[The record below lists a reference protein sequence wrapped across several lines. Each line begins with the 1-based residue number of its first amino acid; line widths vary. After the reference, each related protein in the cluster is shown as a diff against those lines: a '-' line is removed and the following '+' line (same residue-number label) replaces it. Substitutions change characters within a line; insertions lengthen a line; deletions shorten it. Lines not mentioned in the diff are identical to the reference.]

1 MYLLGCLRGI
11 HVGRLGDNNGNF
23 GVMLSTT
30 LVRVF
35 EESRSFLIPED
46 TMAFTSIEIPDKFTT
61 IKNDQVRVQN
71 WSFSIN
77 IMDTSRAESILSGDG

>member
-1 MYLLGCLRGI
+1 
-11 HVGRLGDNNGNF
+11 
-23 GVMLSTT
+23 
-30 LVRVF
+30 
-35 EESRSFLIPED
+35 
-46 TMAFTSIEIPDKFTT
+46 MAFTSIEIPDKFTT